1 MSPSKHVSAPRVVHI
16 RRSDAADAHVLLHV
30 SHIDSSALEL
40 SITATEGDNPY
51 TTTVRQTQLKKL
63 RAKQYQG
70 SDDEWRDTVLHVLGL
85 LEEPEKRTDL
95 LTGIEVSAT
104 INGSGD
110 EDKELVLTV
119 RKRIQDITQ
128 KLGSLTLSQ
137 DDERAIELFEWSNI
151 AVARADSMEER
162 YTTLLARF
170 RTAEDTINSLN
181 RQLDELISSKSLH
194 EQQLMSDFVH
204 LLNEKKL
211 KIRNQQRLLASAKV
225 DPEKLSTLQKATA
238 ADRFK
243 PDAKGRNPKRSA
255 RAIEED
261 DDSSESGDG
270 FEKMDIDQKQ
280 PADEGS
286 GQETDYQERST
297 PQHMEDDITTE
308 DEGSAASTHD
318 TRKEDK
324 ERQEPPRRALARSPP
339 PKRELPFARR
349 AQREPVP
356 AKSPPE
362 PDSDETEGETDDD
375 EL

>member
-1 MSPSKHVSAPRVVHI
+1 MSPSKHVSAPRIVHI

-51 TTTVRQTQLKKL
+51 TTTVRQAQLKKL

-70 SDDEWRDTVLHVLGL
+70 SDDEWRDTILHVLGI

-95 LTGIEVSAT
+95 LTGIEVLAT

-137 DDERAIELFEWSNI
+137 DDEQAIELFEWSNI

-225 DPEKLSTLQKATA
+225 DPEKLSTIQKATA

-255 RAIEED
+255 RAIEEED
-261 DDSSESGDG
+261 DDG

-280 PADEGS
+280 RADEGS
-286 GQETDYQERST
+286 GQETDDQERST
-297 PQHMEDDITTE
+297 PQPMENEDITTE

-318 TRKEDK
+318 TRKEDQ

-349 AQREPVP
+349 AQKEPVP
-356 AKSPPE
+356 AKSPSE

>member
-1 MSPSKHVSAPRVVHI
+1 MSPSKHVSGPRVVHI

-30 SHIDSSALEL
+30 SRTDSSTLEL
-40 SITATEGDNPY
+40 GITATEGDSPY
-51 TTTVRQTQLKKL
+51 TTTVRQAQLKNL

-70 SDDEWRDTVLHVLGL
+70 SDDEWRDTILHVLGL
-85 LEEPEKRTDL
+85 LEEPEKHSDL

-137 DDERAIELFEWSNI
+137 DDEQAIELFEWSNI

-170 RTAEDTINSLN
+170 RTAEDTISSLN

-225 DPEKLSTLQKATA
+225 DPEKLSTIQKATA
-238 ADRFK
+238 ADRSK
-243 PDAKGRNPKRSA
+243 PDAKGRNQKRSA
-255 RAIEED
+255 RAIFD
-261 DDSSESGDG
+261 DNSESDGG
-270 FEKMDIDQKQ
+270 FEKMDVDQKQ
-280 PADEGS
+280 RADEGS
-286 GQETDYQERST
+286 GQETDDQEQST
-297 PQHMEDDITTE
+297 PQPMEDEDTTTD
-308 DEGSAASTHD
+308 DEGPAASTHV
-318 TRKEDK
+318 TKKEEK
-324 ERQEPPRRALARSPP
+324 EKQGPPGRALARSPP
-339 PKRELPFARR
+339 PRRELPFARR
-349 AQREPVP
+349 AQKEPVP
-356 AKSPPE
+356 AKSPPAQ
-362 PDSDETEGETDDD
+362 DSDETEGETDDD